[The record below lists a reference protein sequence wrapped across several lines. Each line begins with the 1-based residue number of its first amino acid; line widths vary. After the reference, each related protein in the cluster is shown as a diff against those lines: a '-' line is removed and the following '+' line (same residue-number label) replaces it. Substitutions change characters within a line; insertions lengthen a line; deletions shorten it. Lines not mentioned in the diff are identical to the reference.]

1 MGMIQTDKGTKKF
14 TEKEKLSI
22 LKEAEKEG
30 VKKTLSKYNLYPAT
44 YYYWKKKYSNLGSDG
59 SLPNS
64 KGIYNASA
72 VRKLE
77 KENAALK
84 QLLAEKEL
92 ESKLKDEMLKKK
104 YPHLRKLL

>member
-30 VKKTLSKYNLYPAT
+30 VKKILGKYNLYSAT
-44 YYYWKKKYSNLGSDG
+44 YYYWKKKYTSLGSD
-59 SLPNS
+59 SNLHT
-64 KGIYNASA
+64 KGIYDVSA
-72 VRKLE
+72 FRKLE

>member
-1 MGMIQTDKGTKKF
+1 MGMIQTEKGTKKF

-30 VKKTLSKYNLYPAT
+30 VKKTLGKYNLYPAT
-44 YYYWKKKYSNLGSDG
+44 YYYWKKKYSSLGSDG
-59 SLPNS
+59 NLPS
-64 KGIYNASA
+64 KGTYDASA

>member
-1 MGMIQTDKGTKKF
+1 MSMIQTEKGTKKF
-14 TEKEKLSI
+14 TEKEKISI

-30 VKKTLSKYNLYPAT
+30 VKKTLNKFNLYPAT
-44 YYYWKKKYSNLGSDG
+44 YYYWKKKY
-59 SLPNS
+59 PNMVADVIIQ
-64 KGIYNASA
+64 KEKYDVAAI
-72 VRKLE
+72 RKLE
-77 KENAALK
+77 KENALLK

>member
-22 LKEAEKEG
+22 LKEADKEG

-44 YYYWKKKYSNLGSDG
+44 YYYWKKKYSSLKSDG
-59 SLPNS
+59 SLHT
-64 KGIYNASA
+64 KGIYDASA
-72 VRKLE
+72 FRKLE

>member
-1 MGMIQTDKGTKKF
+1 MIQTEKGTKKF

-44 YYYWKKKYSNLGSDG
+44 YYYWKKKYTSLGADGNLH
-59 SLPNS
+59 P
-64 KGIYNASA
+64 KGIYDAST